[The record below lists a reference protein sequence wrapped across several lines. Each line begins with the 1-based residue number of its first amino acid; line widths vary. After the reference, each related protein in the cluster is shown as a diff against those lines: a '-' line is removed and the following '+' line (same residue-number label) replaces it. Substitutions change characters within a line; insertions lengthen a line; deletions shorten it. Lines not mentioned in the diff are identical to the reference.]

1 MSRTITALF
10 DQYQDAAEAVRALE
24 EAGVP
29 AGNVS
34 VVSNDAAER
43 DRYGATPTR
52 DVDEG
57 GGAGTGPPSA
67 RSSEAAPACWPG
79 RADGHS
85 RPRPGGGPRLADL
98 DAGRGRRRRR
108 GRGRRRRP
116 RRLADRSRGE
126 RGGCARLRGGC
137 APRRNAGHGA
147 YRGGGPGRPDHRHPR
162 RQGHGRS
169 GRALGHVAAG
179 GLDGPRRHARHL
191 HRLSRSASP
200 GRRER
205 VPQHRPLPRPPGSR
219 GWAPRA
225 SAAQEPA

>member
-29 AGNVS
+29 AGDVS

-57 GGAGTGPPSA
+57 GGAGTGATVGTILGGGAGLLAGVGLMAIPGLGPVVAAGWLISTLVGAGAGAAAGAVVGGLAGSLTEAGVSEADARAYAEGVRRGGTLVTVRTADEALADRITAILDAKGTVDLDERSA
-67 RSSEAAPACWPG
+67 TWRQEGWTGHDDTRDMSAGYAAGTTRAAVTGAAAPA
-79 RADGHS
+79 
-85 RPRPGGGPRLADL
+85 
-98 DAGRGRRRRR
+98 
-108 GRGRRRRP
+108 
-116 RRLADRSRGE
+116 
-126 RGGCARLRGGC
+126 
-137 APRRNAGHGA
+137 
-147 YRGGGPGRPDHRHPR
+147 
-162 RQGHGRS
+162 
-169 GRALGHVAAG
+169 AA
-179 GLDGPRRHARHL
+179 
-191 HRLSRSASP
+191 ST
-200 GRRER
+200 
-205 VPQHRPLPRPPGSR
+205 PGSR